1 MKTGVK
7 IATIAIMIMA
17 MAIGSVMLFG
27 KAQAADPADPKN
39 ELTVTGSGIIKVTA
53 DKFSITLTIQT
64 KDKSARTAQ
73 QDNDKKANALI
84 DALTKAGV
92 SRTDLVTS
100 NYSLDPSYKWD
111 PVNNQNLLD
120 GYMATYSLRATVY
133 DIKKMGEIIDI
144 ATNNGA
150 TNIGGISYELKK
162 TDTYRQEALKLA
174 MRDAKTKA
182 TIALSEY
189 GRKVTGMKVIYINDA
204 GPVAMTRNAMKAG
217 GVGAADEAGYAP
229 DIIADAMTI
238 TSSVSVVFTY

>member
-7 IATIAIMIMA
+7 IATIAIMVMA

-27 KAQAADPADPKN
+27 KAQAADPVDPKN
-39 ELTVTGSGIIKVTA
+39 ELTVTGSGIIKVQA
-53 DKFSITLTIQT
+53 DKFSISLTIQT
-64 KDKSARTAQ
+64 IDKSARTAQ

-92 SRTDLVTS
+92 ARADLVTS
-100 NYSLDPSYKWD
+100 NYSLDPHYKWD
-111 PVNNQNLLD
+111 RENNENKLD

-162 TDTYRQEALKLA
+162 TDTYRQEAIKLA

-189 GRKVTGMKVIYINDA
+189 GRKVTGIKLVYLNDSN
-204 GPVAMTRNAMKAG
+204 PVSATRNAMKVGSG
-217 GVGAADEAGYAP
+217 GGAEDAGYAP
-229 DIIADAMTI
+229 DIIADSMTI
-238 TSSVSVVFTY
+238 TSSVTVIFTY